1 MKTPK
6 DMKDMQ
12 HKINA
17 VIDSADHLEKANLSP
32 FFKEKTMQRMFA
44 KQPQKQPVFLA
55 WFTPKLQLATLVG
68 FVLLNVFAFMN
79 LNSSTYNDNV
89 QEFAD
94 SYGLSVSSDYS
105 VLN

>member
-1 MKTPK
+1 MKTQK
-6 DMKDMQ
+6 DMNDMQ
-12 HKINA
+12 HKIKE
-17 VIDSADHLEKANLSP
+17 VIDSADYLEKVSLSP

-44 KQPQKQPVFLA
+44 TQSETSPVVLA
-55 WFTPKLQLATLVG
+55 WFTPKLQLATLACV
-68 FVLLNVFAFMN
+68 VLLNIFAFMN